1 MAFFGIPTRG
11 APGLGFGAT
20 KIVGRKEEEDPTEYK
35 APEYNLKRIKAL
47 TQEQLAPTTSGVRR
61 AIQRVQAGRF
71 QTPTARKEALRG
83 AIRGGGEA
91 LGAAQAGAVR
101 AATALYAPEFEAKR
115 QEELLR
121 YKRSLEKEREEKAT
135 IARRGASV
143 GGETYREATERL
155 LAYDPWGSKTEAVK
169 TSTTPTADYM
179 SRI

>member
-91 LGAAQAGAVR
+91 LGAAQA
-101 AATALYAPEFEAKR
+101 TAISAILNFILVWKLSQKSYPM
-115 QEELLR
+115 
-121 YKRSLEKEREEKAT
+121 
-135 IARRGASV
+135 
-143 GGETYREATERL
+143 
-155 LAYDPWGSKTEAVK
+155 PWDLKKIHHE
-169 TSTTPTADYM
+169 
-179 SRI
+179 